1 MFNRFMF
8 AMFVATF
15 ILLTI
20 TRLAAKQLIR
30 HHHAQKVDFFRHY
43 PIQAGDIVFMGDSLT
58 DGARWDEMF
67 PGVPIKNRGINAD
80 LSPGYTTGWGR
91 DHRSSP
97 RHLFFDRNQ

>member
-1 MFNRFMF
+1 MFNTFIF
-8 AMFVATF
+8 AMLIASF

-67 PGVPIKNRGINAD
+67 PGAPVKNGESMLI
-80 LSPGYTTGWGR
+80 LLPGYTTGWGT
-91 DHRSSP
+91 
-97 RHLFFDRNQ
+97 